1 MHKSDNF
8 DLIFA
13 TSFNL
18 IVLKAKLILIGNVE
32 KSERSVIRRC
42 AELTKNDELFLK
54 ILNNYCMSMI

>member
-1 MHKSDNF
+1 MNKSGNF

-18 IVLKAKLILIGNVE
+18 IVLKAKLVLIGNAE
-32 KSERSVIRRC
+32 KSERSIIRRC